1 MAARGHT
8 QFNERELLR
17 VEAACRSGLAA
28 AFQSSAALADFGL
41 ILPSCFL
48 TSTSGVLDLGGVGGL
63 PAAVLPAM
71 AGSALP
77 LPSCLPAS
85 FLPSVSMIFVFT
97 PDDGLP
103 DAITPGLAAS
113 TLPLPSCLL
122 ASFLPSV
129 SATAILV
136 GTLQK
141 IHAVLLEN
149 AVFA

>member
-28 AFQSSAALADFGL
+28 AFPSSAALADFGL

-48 TSTSGVLDLGGVGGL
+48 TSTSRVFDFGGVGGL
-63 PAAVLPAM
+63 PVAVLPVTVDSVLA
-71 AGSALP
+71 

-97 PDDGLP
+97 PDDDLP

-122 ASFLPSV
+122 VSFLPSV
-129 SATAILV
+129 SAILV
-136 GTLQK
+136 LADG
-141 IHAVLLEN
+141 ES
-149 AVFA
+149 FS